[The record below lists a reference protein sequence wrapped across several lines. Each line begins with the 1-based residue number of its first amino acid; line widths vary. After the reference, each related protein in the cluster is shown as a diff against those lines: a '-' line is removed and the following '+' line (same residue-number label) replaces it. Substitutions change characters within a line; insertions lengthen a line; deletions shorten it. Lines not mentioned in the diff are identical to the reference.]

1 MKKQKHWRLQLDP
14 SKGRLLKLLRSWENV
29 ERFVVHRKFLSHPYF
44 AMMLDL
50 AAQEFGYREHGILRI
65 PCDIAHFQFVV
76 GLIAKRKRKFLLF
89 SFTRPPLIKVQS
101 YEFLILLEQLLF

>member
-1 MKKQKHWRLQLDP
+1 MGKKRSVP
-14 SKGRLLKLLRSWENV
+14 SEHVPVLAGTGENV

-50 AAQEFGYREHGILRI
+50 AAQEFGYRQHGILRI
-65 PCDIAHFQFVV
+65 PCDIAHFQYVV
-76 GLIAKRKRKFLLF
+76 SLIAKRKRKFRLF

-101 YEFLILLEQLLF
+101 